1 MLDGGD
7 GELLPA
13 YPEEEYQKLVARMMK
28 ARNFLPLTRK
38 PAGLSPQARFGLNLR
53 IENDP
58 RIMTWV
64 LDGDE
69 KKGYLLY
76 ADLNGNG
83 DLSDE
88 APLRF
93 EQKDGK
99 YFYLFRGTG
108 RDAKTEETYP
118 IAAKL
123 IVTQATPQEN
133 RNPDFACG
141 VTARRSAGAC
151 SGLATGR
158 WLSASSVRVE
168 TTISRSSI

>member
-1 MLDGGD
+1 MKNLLRHLDPSFGAMTAAMLLALSIGAHPSQTKPITASTGEMELLESGE

-28 ARNFLPLTRK
+28 AKNFLPLMRK
-38 PAGLSPQARFGLNLR
+38 PAALSPQARFGLNLR

-83 DLSDE
+83 DLSDD

-93 EQKDGK
+93 EQIDGK
-99 YFYLFRGTG
+99 HRYLFRGTG
-108 RDAKTEETYP
+108 RD
-118 IAAKL
+118 
-123 IVTQATPQEN
+123 
-133 RNPDFACG
+133 
-141 VTARRSAGAC
+141 
-151 SGLATGR
+151 
-158 WLSASSVRVE
+158 
-168 TTISRSSI
+168 